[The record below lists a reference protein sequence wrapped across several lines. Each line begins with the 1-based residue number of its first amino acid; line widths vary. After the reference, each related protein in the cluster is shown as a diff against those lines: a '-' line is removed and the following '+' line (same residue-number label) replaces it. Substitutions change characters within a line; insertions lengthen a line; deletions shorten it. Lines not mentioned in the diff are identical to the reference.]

1 VVVIRFVVLLLVV
14 FSGMAQAQ
22 YPDRA
27 TRLIVPFPPGGIA
40 DGSARIIAQ
49 HLSDAWGK
57 PVVVENRPGA
67 ASIVAFT
74 AVVKAA
80 PDGYTL
86 LYANTNIATNPAL
99 YANLPYDAERD
110 LMPVALGIVTPG
122 ILVVNPASR
131 IKSFGELVATAKQE
145 PGKLTFASVGIGSF
159 PHLALERLKQ
169 MAAVE
174 LLHVP
179 YKGFGPATTAIL
191 ANEVDTLA
199 LDSTGA
205 IGHVKAG
212 KMRALAATGGRR
224 LAALPDVP
232 TVAELGL
239 AGYEAVGWLGVMAPA
254 GTPREVIAKL
264 NAEINRGV
272 AKPETA
278 ARFAAQ
284 GVEASG
290 GSPEDFGAFIQRQR
304 AGWSAVIRTG
314 NIKGEQ

>member
-1 VVVIRFVVLLLVV
+1 MRRWFAVVALLFVQLVH
-14 FSGMAQAQ
+14 AQ
-22 YPDRA
+22 YPERA
-27 TRLIVPFPPGGIA
+27 ARLIVPFPPGGIA
-40 DGSARIIAQ
+40 DASARIIAQ
-49 HLSDAWGK
+49 HLNETWGK
-57 PVVVENRPGA
+57 PFLVENRPGA

-86 LYANTNIATNPAL
+86 LYANTNVATNPAL
-99 YANLPYDAERD
+99 YASLPYDAERD
-110 LMPVALGIVTPG
+110 LAPVALGIVTPG
-122 ILVVNPASR
+122 ILVVNPASP
-131 IKSFGELVATAKQE
+131 IKSLGELVATAKQQ

-159 PHLALERLKQ
+159 PHLAIEMLKQ
-169 MAAVE
+169 MAAVD

-205 IGHVKAG
+205 IGQIRAG
-212 KMRALAATGGRR
+212 KMRALAATGARR
-224 LAALPDVP
+224 LAALPEVP
-232 TVAELGL
+232 TVSELGL
-239 AGYEAVGWLGVMAPA
+239 PGYEAVGWLGVMAPA
-254 GTPREVIAKL
+254 GTPREVVAKL
-264 NAEINRGV
+264 NAEINRAV
-272 AKPETA
+272 TRPETA

-284 GVEASG
+284 GVEAPG

-304 AGWSAVIRTG
+304 AGWASVIRTG

>member
-1 VVVIRFVVLLLVV
+1 LKRLFSLFALLFSSLV
-14 FSGMAQAQ
+14 QAQ
-22 YPDRA
+22 YPERA
-27 TRLIVPFPPGGIA
+27 ARLIVPFPPGGIA
-40 DGSARIIAQ
+40 DASARIIAQ
-49 HLSDAWGK
+49 HLGDAWGK
-57 PVVVENRPGA
+57 PFVVENRPGA

-74 AVVKAA
+74 AAVKAA

-86 LYANTNIATNPAL
+86 LYANTNIATNPTL
-99 YANLPYDAERD
+99 YASLPYDAERD
-110 LMPVALGIVTPG
+110 LVPVALGIITPG
-122 ILVVNPASR
+122 ILVVNPVSG
-131 IKSFGELVATAKQE
+131 IKSFGELVAAARQQ

-169 MAAVE
+169 MAVVN

-191 ANEVDTLA
+191 ASEVDTLA

-205 IGHVKAG
+205 IGHVRAG
-212 KMRALAATGGRR
+212 KMRALAATSSRR

-284 GVEASG
+284 GVEAPG

-304 AGWSAVIRTG
+304 AGWSAVIRNG